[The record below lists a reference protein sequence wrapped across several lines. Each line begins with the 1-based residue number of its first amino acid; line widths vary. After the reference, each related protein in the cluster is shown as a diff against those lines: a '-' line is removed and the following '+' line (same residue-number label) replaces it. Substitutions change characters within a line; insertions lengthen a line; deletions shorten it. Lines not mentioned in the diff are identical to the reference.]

1 MSRDDAAIERA
12 IRERQAGGE
21 HDAAATLLL
30 ESYGRE
36 ILGFLVSR
44 VRDPELAGDAFSRFC
59 EDVWRGLRGFA
70 WRCSARAWAYTLARN
85 AASREIKAVQ
95 REQRRRIP
103 LSQAEGLS
111 KLEHKIRTETLR
123 LLKTEPQNRIAA
135 LRERLP
141 EDDQA
146 LLLLRIN
153 RKLDFREIAHV
164 MLGDAETSDAATVE
178 REAAR
183 LRKRFQLVKEQLRK
197 LAKAEG
203 LLDDA

>member
-1 MSRDDAAIERA
+1 VSEDASIEVA
-12 IRERQAGGE
+12 IRERHEAGAY
-21 HDAAATLLL
+21 DDAATLLL
-30 ESYGRE
+30 QSYGRE

-44 VRDPELAGDAFSRFC
+44 LRDPELAGDVFSRFC
-59 EDVWRGLRGFA
+59 EDVWRGLRGFG

-85 AASREIKAVQ
+85 AASRELKVVQ
-95 REQRRRIP
+95 RERRRRVP
-103 LSQAEGLS
+103 LSQAAALS
-111 KLEHKIRTETLR
+111 KLEQKIRTETLR
-123 LLKTEPQNRIAA
+123 LLKTETRSRIAA

-164 MLGDAETSDAATVE
+164 MLGDAEAADAVVVD

-183 LRKRFQLVKEQLRK
+183 LRKRFQLVKQQLRK
-197 LAKAEG
+197 LAKEEG